1 MLDRFFDRDRLVMAG
16 LVVLGIL
23 TVLAGFGSGRAT
35 FQYALST
42 DARQASTQWVR
53 DIERDLFHEPVE
65 TPERLANHRVLV
77 SEPAEFA
84 RLREHA
90 QAGYREGAVSVRSVS
105 TESGLLGAV
114 DMLVSGWI
122 SRLTRF
128 FDNDMYVSQVRNF
141 ALLNTRGTVMLRTAG
156 LEPGVLH
163 SLLSDSVF
171 QSELHKAIGLR
182 STRFVDRSAHSDA
195 PLNEFNKTLVMPI
208 LGADDTVERVY
219 LFEIDQTSAATMS
232 KVALIAAS
240 LMTSL
245 LIVLGYSVPAA
256 VAFRRIRERWKAEDQ
271 IRFLAMHDPLTG
283 LSNRVQLQMRLEQ
296 GIVRAKRRG
305 QSIGLMC
312 IDLDRFKEVN
322 DTLGHKAGDSLLI
335 EVASRL
341 RQCVRESDTIARLGG
356 DEFVV
361 IAEELEQ
368 PSDAIP
374 VARRIC
380 QKLAEPAEID
390 GHKVSISGSVGITF
404 APSEGSDIEGLL
416 NNADL
421 ALYRAKNDGR
431 NTFRFFEPEMDEAIQ
446 NRRTLAA
453 ELRQALRN
461 DGLHLQYQPHFDLK
475 SGRLTGYEALARWT
489 HPERGEIPPAKFI
502 PIAEESGLIGI
513 LGEWVLNTACAY
525 ARHWP
530 AGTTLSVNVS
540 PTQFAAQDLAAIV
553 RAALAHSGLSPE
565 RLLLEFTEDL
575 LLRKTEETIN
585 TLQELT
591 GMGVRLAIDKFGSG
605 YSSLAYLTRLPV
617 SKIKIDQSYIR
628 DMDTNKDASA
638 IVKTIVGIGRSLDV
652 TIVAEG
658 VETQDQACHL
668 RDVGCGEVQGYFFG
682 KPAHEIRKN
691 ADGSPAFAHLAAI
704 PGKINST
711 VQIDTDYPNLPLAHD
726 ESVTSVLSGI
736 LLSEPDPDHEIS
748 RYLADEDGDVVTV
761 PAGPEGPPAD
771 SGRAAARVTRL
782 RPELA
787 RQAG

>member
-322 DTLGHKAGDSLLI
+322 DTFGHHAGDAVLRA
-335 EVASRL
+335 VAR
-341 RQCVRESDTIARLGG
+341 RFEARIGDNGMVARIGG
-356 DEFVV
+356 DEFIVAVTGNVDRDHLAWLGDAFVEDASMPVSFHGHELV
-361 IAEELEQ
+361 IGA
-368 PSDAIP
+368 
-374 VARRIC
+374 
-380 QKLAEPAEID
+380 
-390 GHKVSISGSVGITF
+390 SVGIAIWPHAGQT
-404 APSEGSDIEGLL
+404 AREVITA
-416 NNADL
+416 ADL
-421 ALYRAKNDGR
+421 LLYRAKGDGR
-431 NTFRFFEPEMDEAIQ
+431 
-446 NRRTLAA
+446 
-453 ELRQALRN
+453 
-461 DGLHLQYQPHFDLK
+461 
-475 SGRLTGYEALARWT
+475 GRATIGGIDA
-489 HPERGEIPPAKFI
+489 PA
-502 PIAEESGLIGI
+502 
-513 LGEWVLNTACAY
+513 
-525 ARHWP
+525 
-530 AGTTLSVNVS
+530 
-540 PTQFAAQDLAAIV
+540 
-553 RAALAHSGLSPE
+553 
-565 RLLLEFTEDL
+565 
-575 LLRKTEETIN
+575 
-585 TLQELT
+585 
-591 GMGVRLAIDKFGSG
+591 
-605 YSSLAYLTRLPV
+605 
-617 SKIKIDQSYIR
+617 
-628 DMDTNKDASA
+628 
-638 IVKTIVGIGRSLDV
+638 
-652 TIVAEG
+652 
-658 VETQDQACHL
+658 
-668 RDVGCGEVQGYFFG
+668 
-682 KPAHEIRKN
+682 
-691 ADGSPAFAHLAAI
+691 
-704 PGKINST
+704 
-711 VQIDTDYPNLPLAHD
+711 
-726 ESVTSVLSGI
+726 
-736 LLSEPDPDHEIS
+736 
-748 RYLADEDGDVVTV
+748 
-761 PAGPEGPPAD
+761 AGPAQHM
-771 SGRAAARVTRL
+771 
-782 RPELA
+782 LA
-787 RQAG
+787 G